1 MRFSAK
7 VKRCAETLHQRTQ
20 QPQHGIQQRAR
31 EGGAT
36 VGQMHLAAGGQG
48 AEDVVPEDGDLA
60 IVEQQCPALEVEV
73 EAAVVHVDAAHYGGA
88 VVADVALGVEEAGA
102 ELVDAHPGPQQGQI
116 VRPGEPVDQLLV
128 RDAGQH
134 QPDVHPRLAA
144 DLRASSM
151 VSPTAK

>member
-1 MRFSAK
+1 MPFPAK

-31 EGGAT
+31 EGGAA

-60 IVEQQCPALEVEV
+60 VVEQQRPALEVEV

-88 VVADVALGVEEAGA
+88 VVADVALGVGSR
-102 ELVDAHPGPQQGQI
+102 G
-116 VRPGEPVDQLLV
+116 
-128 RDAGQH
+128 
-134 QPDVHPRLAA
+134 
-144 DLRASSM
+144 
-151 VSPTAK
+151 